1 VALRGL
7 AHFAAKSLRVARLF
21 KQVWNFLLWRVIPQL
36 RRAGAVAGRAVR
48 QRPKT
53 VALSLATVVLGVLVL
68 YQALSET
75 PAASARAI
83 FERARTGEADPYRAG
98 AAAASVEL
106 AGAVTYTKFL
116 SLVKAD
122 EVAAAILPRRADT
135 RQLVAF
141 ETRSGQY
148 ATTTLPN
155 SELAAPIAN
164 LLVEHQVELLTN
176 VAPIFGMEDVSTAA
190 RQFLPLAVVIAI
202 LLFVVGRGPG
212 GTGTPGEWI
221 LPEKNSTRFADVK
234 GIDEAKAELVEA
246 VEHLLNPGSAAEIG
260 AKAPR
265 GVILIGQ
272 PGTGKTLLARAVA
285 GEAGAAFLRLSGSD
299 FVEMWV
305 GLGARRVRNIFKA
318 ARKRAPCVIF
328 IDEID
333 SLGRK
338 RGGGTSGADRESDQT
353 LNALL
358 VELDGFTRNDRILVL
373 AATNRVDT
381 IDAALLRPGR
391 FDRHVH
397 ISLPDK
403 NGRRAILEAH
413 AKDFK
418 LADGTDLELMA
429 RGTPGF
435 TGADLANIVNEAAFA
450 ASRRG
455 GKAICAADFETARDR
470 VLMGSERKS
479 LAWREDER
487 IQTAWHEAGHALVAV
502 LTPASDPVHK
512 ATILPRRGALGMVM
526 RLPEHDRFMV
536 SRAKLEADLAVAVA
550 GRIAEGLIF
559 GAEGISTGA
568 EADISAATDLA
579 HSMVARWGM
588 SKRLGFVRWTNDEH
602 AIAEPVRR
610 EMKQEIDRAMTRA
623 SGLITKHR
631 LALEG
636 IAEALL
642 DKETLDRAEL
652 ERIVAQAPV
661 AESTSAAPSPAP
673 PRRERARRTRGVK
686 AAE

>member
-1 VALRGL
+1 
-7 AHFAAKSLRVARLF
+7 LF
-21 KQVWNFLLWRVIPQL
+21 KQVWNFLVWRVIPQF
-36 RRAGAVAGRAVR
+36 RRARTVAGRVAR

-53 VALSLATVVLGVLVL
+53 VVLSLATAAFGMLVV
-68 YQALSET
+68 YQALSQT

-83 FERARTGEADPYRAG
+83 FERARTGEADPYSAG
-98 AAAASVEL
+98 SAPIEL

-116 SLVKAD
+116 SLVRTD

-141 ETRSGQY
+141 ETKSGQY

-164 LLVEHQVELLTN
+164 LLVDHQIEVLTN
-176 VAPIFGMEDVSTAA
+176 VSPLIGMEDAGTVA
-190 RQFLPLAVVIAI
+190 RQFLPLALIIGV
-202 LLFVVGRGPG
+202 LLFVVGRGPA

-221 LPEKNSTRFADVK
+221 LPEKNSARFADVK

-246 VEHLLNPGSAAEIG
+246 VEHLLNPGSAAELG

-265 GVILIGQ
+265 GVILIGA

-305 GLGARRVRNIFKA
+305 GLGARRVRNIFKT

-358 VELDGFTRNDRILVL
+358 VELDGFTRNDRVLVL

-403 NGRRAILEAH
+403 NGRLAILETH
-413 AKDFK
+413 VKNVK
-418 LADGTDLELMA
+418 LADETDLQAIA

-455 GKAICAADFETARDR
+455 GKAICAADFEAARDR
-470 VLMGSERKS
+470 VLMGSERKG
-479 LAWREDER
+479 LAWRAEER
-487 IQTAWHEAGHALVAV
+487 VQTAWHEAGHALVAV
-502 LTPASDPVHK
+502 LMPASDPVHK

-526 RLPEHDRFMV
+526 RLPEDDRFMV

-550 GRIAEGLIF
+550 GRVAERLIF

-588 SKRLGFVRWTNDEH
+588 SKRLGFVRWTSDERV
-602 AIAEPVRR
+602 IAEPVRR
-610 EMKQEIDRAMTRA
+610 EMKHEIDRATARA
-623 SGLITKHR
+623 SALISKHR
-631 LALEG
+631 LALER
-636 IAEALL
+636 IAEGLL
-642 DKETLDRAEL
+642 DKETLDRGEL
-652 ERIVAQAPV
+652 ERIVAQARV
-661 AESTSAAPSPAP
+661 AESATAAISAAPA
-673 PRRERARRTRGVK
+673 RRERPRRPRLVK